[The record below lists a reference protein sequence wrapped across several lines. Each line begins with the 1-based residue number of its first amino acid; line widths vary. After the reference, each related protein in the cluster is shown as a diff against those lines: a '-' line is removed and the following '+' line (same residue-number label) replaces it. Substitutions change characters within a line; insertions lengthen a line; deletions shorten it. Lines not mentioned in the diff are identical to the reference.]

1 MGFLTSN
8 VDNLSSNIFELL
20 NKKKHL
26 TRNKE
31 IDKSILSLINTSK
44 MFLKKFV
51 DQIITQEILMLA
63 FSLINDQTNEILSK
77 YNITYNTLLE
87 KKLIKEG

>member
-1 MGFLTSN
+1 MRILTSN

-26 TRNKE
+26 SRNKE

-44 MFLKKFV
+44 MFLKKL
-51 DQIITQEILMLA
+51 DNQIITKEILILS
-63 FSLINDQTNEILSK
+63 FSLINDQTKEILSK
-77 YNITYNTLLE
+77 YNFTYNTLLE
-87 KKLIKEG
+87 RKK